1 MKNWIVGGLVFVLIS
16 CQQETRNE
24 QTFLSVKDI
33 LEIGELIT
41 AEYHG
46 EVIKSLRD
54 VYIESDSIRFRKA
67 YQRIKATYDT
77 IRTIRKIPLFAFD
90 EFKKTGLMESEEYV
104 FLKKVSKRSC

>member
-46 EVIKSLRD
+46 EVIKSLSIVIPACD
-54 VYIESDSIRFRKA
+54 NGNPIICMSFHVYH
-67 YQRIKATYDT
+67 T
-77 IRTIRKIPLFAFD
+77 IHQKH
-90 EFKKTGLMESEEYV
+90 
-104 FLKKVSKRSC
+104 